1 MAARLIKTT
10 FFSIFALVGIV
21 RVVLFFALPEFNTEK
36 ITQPGGAAS
45 LKIECN
51 IVSDISHAVDSIR
64 ESAAAIK
71 SFADSLSR
79 FFETVGSA
87 ISFIGSL
94 IGAKA
99 LLLLAGAM
107 IFSALLSMLG
117 VPKGKLSFFISL
129 ICADCI
135 WAAWRRS
142 FENIDSG
149 FVWEMIKANLIL
161 IAPFLVIHLIKGYY
175 PYLTRALSRMYG
187 RIAGKNKG
195 MTKEEAVSFW
205 ERYKAIQSDFER
217 ALMDDIVAGGE
228 DGVVVSDE
236 TKRCAMEMQKI
247 FESIAGGTVHTRE
260 KEETPKE

>member
-1 MAARLIKTT
+1 M
-10 FFSIFALVGIV
+10 FFSIITLVGIL
-21 RVVLFFALPEFNTEK
+21 RVALFFMPAEFNTENSS
-36 ITQPGGAAS
+36 QPGGAAS

-51 IVSDISHAVDSIR
+51 IVSDISQAVDSIR

-71 SFADSLSR
+71 NFADSLSK
-79 FFETVGSA
+79 FFETVGSV

-117 VPKGKLSFFISL
+117 IPKGKLSFFISL

-135 WAAWRRS
+135 WAAWRKS
-142 FENIDSG
+142 FEGMDSG
-149 FVWEMIKANLIL
+149 FIWEMVKANLIL
-161 IAPFLVIHLIKGYY
+161 IAPFLAIHLIRRYY
-175 PYLTRALSRMYG
+175 PHLARAIRRMHGRIIGKDKKMAVDEALSL
-187 RIAGKNKG
+187 
-195 MTKEEAVSFW
+195 W

-217 ALMDDIVAGGE
+217 ALMADIVAGGE
-228 DGVVVSDE
+228 NGATMSDE
-236 TKRCAMEMQKI
+236 TKRCAIEMQKI
-247 FESIAGGTVHTRE
+247 FESIAGGTVHTRK